1 MGSTVQMMMDKM
13 KFDKKWCLMG
23 WARNSY
29 SPDQWL
35 VEFQSDFTS
44 LLNSTSPLVIGRSE
58 SRDTLKPVWLGST
71 LKNNSQLISI
81 ATALI
86 LALSNACH
94 SIPLLIIFCYYH
106 NLDFPYFFDFFFI
119 LPLTSFLNTSF
130 HRRYPT
136 LRAVVSPGL
145 DATLLREI

>member
-1 MGSTVQMMMDKM
+1 M
-13 KFDKKWCLMG
+13 
-23 WARNSY
+23 A
-29 SPDQWL
+29 P
-35 VEFQSDFTS
+35 
-44 LLNSTSPLVIGRSE
+44 SPLVIGRSE
-58 SRDTLKPVWLGST
+58 SRDMWLGAT

-106 NLDFPYFFDFFFI
+106 NLDFPYFFDFFFT

-145 DATLLREI
+145 DATLLEEM